1 MIGIPCFVLREKTA
15 RSYQH
20 ARGNDGRDQKEERE
34 QVIACTMIEEAHATT
49 EEKMASICRWCGLSG
64 NISDAFAGVPC
75 LTPRGPHAS
84 PYRLPTIL
92 LLAFSLSAVSAP
104 ASPERP
110 SSRNHALRHSRRRT
124 AERSCLMRDTREMK
138 ASMGTSASLV
148 EQ

>member
-1 MIGIPCFVLREKTA
+1 
-15 RSYQH
+15 
-20 ARGNDGRDQKEERE
+20 
-34 QVIACTMIEEAHATT
+34 MIEEAHAAAG
-49 EEKMASICRWCGLSG
+49 EKMASICQWGGLSG

-110 SSRNHALRHSRRRT
+110 SSRNHAPL
-124 AERSCLMRDTREMK
+124 AFQ
-138 ASMGTSASLV
+138 AQNG
-148 EQ
+148 